1 MSKVNLIKAFI
12 SNVEQEGGTC
22 NLTEDEIITLMNV
35 VRRQDTYEANQG
47 ISLKRLEF
55 NEHEKAFHEQWLK
68 ENIPSHGTNHGNGI
82 LQDLF
87 ISYAEQSKREVIILS
102 KRERMIVATAI
113 QWLGSNVGM
122 CFLQETFKKIGYRLI
137 PIENTD
143 SDNPDLNQPRPQLK
157 LGL

>member
-1 MSKVNLIKAFI
+1 MNKINLIKTFI

-35 VRRQDTYEANQG
+35 VRRQDAYEANQG
-47 ISLKRLEF
+47 IGLKRLEF
-55 NEHEKAFHEQWLK
+55 NEREKAFHEQWLK
-68 ENIPSHGTNHGNGI
+68 ENIPSHGINHGNGI

-102 KRERMIVATAI
+102 KRERMIVATVI

-122 CFLQETFKKIGYRLI
+122 CFLEETFKKIGYKLI
-137 PIENTD
+137 PIENPD